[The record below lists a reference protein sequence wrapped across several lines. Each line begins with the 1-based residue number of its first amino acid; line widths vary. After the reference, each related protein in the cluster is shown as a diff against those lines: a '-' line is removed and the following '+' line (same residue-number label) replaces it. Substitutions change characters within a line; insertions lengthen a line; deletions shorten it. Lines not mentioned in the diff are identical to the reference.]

1 MPEKEKARK
10 DDMLAFSFPFL
21 IDAQL
26 ELNRETLCESVSP
39 FVGDYSP
46 PFFVP
51 APFFLSH
58 AAFLGVV
65 EHTGESKKCS
75 CSSLFLGSETNERT

>member
-46 PFFVP
+46 PFSVP
-51 APFFLSH
+51 APFFS
-58 AAFLGVV
+58 FTRRVFG
-65 EHTGESKKCS
+65 C
-75 CSSLFLGSETNERT
+75 C

>member
-26 ELNRETLCESVSP
+26 ELEL
-39 FVGDYSP
+39 GDP
-46 PFFVP
+46 
-51 APFFLSH
+51 L
-58 AAFLGVV
+58 
-65 EHTGESKKCS
+65 
-75 CSSLFLGSETNERT
+75 